1 MSAMQG
7 TAWIGIDVGKTSL
20 DVVRHPNGL
29 PWQVANDA
37 AGWQALVADCQTTPP
52 AGIVL
57 EATGGYETGVVVA
70 LDAAGFTPVV
80 ANPTSARR
88 FAQSLGRRAKS
99 DRLDA
104 AMLGEYGARLQP
116 VAQPVRS
123 ETARQLRALIDR
135 REQLTKQLVE
145 EQNRLQQ
152 AEPVVRDSIQAH
164 LVWLRDARDEVT
176 RTLDALVQS
185 DPFWQHRVA
194 LLETVPGM
202 GRWTATV
209 YAVELPELADRT
221 GKQLAS
227 LVGVAPHPR
236 ESGRCRGQRFIS
248 GGRAHLRRAGYQA
261 VHAAQRSRD
270 PVLRRHVAQLMAR
283 GKSRK
288 QAIVAS
294 LRRLLGILHVM
305 VRDDLTWDQTRV
317 GKGGY
322 LPATP

>member
-1 MSAMQG
+1 MRTTTG
-7 TAWIGIDVGKTSL
+7 LRWIGIDVGKATL
-20 DVVRHPNGL
+20 DLASHPDGTA
-29 PWQVANDA
+29 WQILNDA
-37 AGWQALVADCQTTPP
+37 AGWQALVANCQATPP

-80 ANPTSARR
+80 ANPIAPRR
-88 FAQSLGRRAKS
+88 FAQSLGQRGKS

-104 AMLGEYGARLQP
+104 AMLAAYGARLQP
-116 VAQPVRS
+116 VARPVPS
-123 ETARQLRALIDR
+123 ETARQLQALIDR

-152 AEPVVRDSIQAH
+152 ADAIVRDSLQSH
-164 LVWLRDARDEVT
+164 LTWLRTARDEVT
-176 RTLDALVQS
+176 RMLAALVAS

-202 GRWTATV
+202 GSWTATV

-236 ESGRCRGQRFIS
+236 ESGRFRGQRFIS

-270 PVLRRHVAQLMAR
+270 PVLRSHVAQLMAR

-288 QAIVAS
+288 HAIVAG

-317 GKGGY
+317 GKGVY
-322 LPATP
+322 LPPT

>member
-1 MSAMQG
+1 MNHAASSP
-7 TAWIGIDVGKTSL
+7 WIGIDVGKATL
-20 DVVRHPNGL
+20 DVARHPDGTA
-29 PWQVANDA
+29 WQVGNDA
-37 AGWQALVADCQTTPP
+37 AGWQAVVATCQATPP
-52 AGIVL
+52 AGIVV

-80 ANPTSARR
+80 AHPTSARR
-88 FAQSLGRRAKS
+88 FAQRLGRRAKT
-99 DRLDA
+99 DRIDA
-104 AMLGEYGARLQP
+104 QMLAEYGARLQP
-116 VAQPVRS
+116 VAQPVPS
-123 ETARQLRALIDR
+123 ETARKLRALIDR

-152 AEPVVRDSIQAH
+152 ADPLVRASIQAH
-164 LVWLRDARDEVT
+164 LTWLRAERTSVT
-176 RTLDALVQS
+176 QVLDTLVQS

-209 YAVELPELADRT
+209 YAVALPELADRT

-236 ESGRCRGQRFIS
+236 ESGRFRGQRFIS
-248 GGRAHLRRAGYQA
+248 GGRAQVRRAGYQA
-261 VHAAQRSRD
+261 VHAAQRARD
-270 PVLRRHVAQLMAR
+270 PVLRRHVAQLVAR

-288 QAIVAS
+288 QAIVAT

-317 GKGGY
+317 GQGGY
-322 LPATP
+322 VPTTP